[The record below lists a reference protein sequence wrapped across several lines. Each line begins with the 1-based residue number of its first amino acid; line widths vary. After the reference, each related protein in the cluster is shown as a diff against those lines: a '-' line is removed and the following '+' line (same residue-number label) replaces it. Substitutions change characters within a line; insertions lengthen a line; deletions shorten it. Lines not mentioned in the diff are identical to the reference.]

1 MIMMRFLRKRN
12 SRKILREE
20 AFWNGEN
27 MMWLH
32 IGLLA
37 VCTWILPFCMGL
49 FPVRFMKEE
58 HKSFG
63 MVWIAG
69 WMMMFAVFQILA
81 VPFIVYEARFTMVV
95 RTYTIVIGVL
105 SVLFL
110 LLGRSSFLSCMKK
123 VKEVRV
129 EKGQAVLMILVLVLL
144 IFQLVSAFYMQYLDG
159 DDAFFVAT
167 SLTSQ
172 HTDTMYRFTPYYG
185 ADGELDI
192 RHALS
197 CVPIFMAW
205 LSEVSSIHVTIICHS
220 YISILFLLL
229 MYLIYA
235 QIGGRLFPMQKRSQ
249 WLFLLF
255 LNLWYLFGNVS
266 IYTPESFAYTRTWQG
281 KAMFPNLMVPL
292 LFLWLL
298 FVAKE
303 EMDIGEWAMLF
314 VIVLCTT
321 FTTSTGIFTVPILLF
336 LAAAIMAVSKKQILL
351 LVRMGACLVPSI
363 FFGLLYL
370 FLK

>member
-1 MIMMRFLRKRN
+1 MR
-12 SRKILREE
+12 
-20 AFWNGEN
+20 GN

-49 FPVRFMKEE
+49 LPVRFMKEE
-58 HKSFG
+58 HRSFG

-69 WMMMFAVFQILA
+69 WMMMFAVFQLLA
-81 VPFIVYEARFTMVV
+81 VPFIVYEAQFIMVV
-95 RTYTIVIGVL
+95 RIYTIVIGVL
-105 SVLFL
+105 AVLFL
-110 LLGRSSFLSCMKK
+110 LLGRVSILSCIKK
-123 VKEVRV
+123 AREARLEKE
-129 EKGQAVLMILVLVLL
+129 QAALMLFVLAL
-144 IFQLVSAFYMQYLDG
+144 IAFQLAAAFHMQYLDG
-159 DDAFFVAT
+159 DDAFYVAT
-167 SLTSQ
+167 SLTSR

-205 LSEVSSIHVTIICHS
+205 LSEISGIHVTIICHS
-220 YISILFLLL
+220 YISVLFLLL

-235 QIGGRLFPMQKRSQ
+235 QIGERLFPMQKRSK

-281 KAMFPNLMVPL
+281 KSMFANLMVPL

-298 FVAKE
+298 FLAKE

-314 VIVLCTT
+314 VIVLCTA
-321 FTTSTGIFTVPILLF
+321 FTTSTGIFAVPVLLF
-336 LAAAIMAVSKKQILL
+336 LAAAILAVSKKQALL
-351 LVRMGACLVPSI
+351 LVRMGACLVPSV

>member
-1 MIMMRFLRKRN
+1 MIMMRSFLKKNRVDTGA
-12 SRKILREE
+12 LR
-20 AFWNGEN
+20 NGEN
-27 MMWLH
+27 MVWLH
-32 IGLLA
+32 WGLLA
-37 VCTWILPFCMGL
+37 VCTWVLPFCMGL
-49 FPVRFMKEE
+49 LPVRFMKEE

-81 VPFIVYEARFTMVV
+81 VPFIVYEAAFTMVV

-105 SVLFL
+105 TVLFL
-110 LLGRSSFLSCMKK
+110 LMGRSCIVSCIKK
-123 VKEVRV
+123 QREVRL
-129 EKGQAVLMILVLVLL
+129 EKGQAVLMALVLL
-144 IFQLVSAFYMQYLDG
+144 LIAMQLVFAFYMQYLDG

-197 CVPIFMAW
+197 CVPIFLAW
-205 LSEVSSIHVTIICHS
+205 LSEVSGIHVTIICHS

-229 MYLIYA
+229 MYVIYA
-235 QIGGRLFPMQKRSQ
+235 QVGSRLFPMQRRNK

-266 IYTPESFAYTRTWQG
+266 IYTAESFAYTRTWQG
-281 KAMFPNLMVPL
+281 KAMFPNLMIPL

-298 FVAKE
+298 FIARD

-314 VIVLCTT
+314 VIVLATT
-321 FTTSTGIFTVPILLF
+321 FTTSTGIFTVPILLVMAAVI
-336 LAAAIMAVSKKQILL
+336 LAVGKKQLMLL
-351 LVRMGACLVPSI
+351 LRMGACLVPSI